1 MPEGTGLHA
10 WLEDKLAMKAVSAM
24 LTDSDLSI
32 PLRVRHFNDL
42 AREKQGASRQA

>member
-1 MPEGTGLHA
+1 MHGLMTNRHEGG
-10 WLEDKLAMKAVSAM
+10 VSAM